1 LYEILGVAEDCK
13 NETLRLAF
21 VHLAKRFHPDSG
33 TQEADTVRFSQVLY
47 HKNYYIIYYIT
58 LIF

>member
-1 LYEILGVAEDCK
+1 LYETLGVAENCRD
-13 NETLRLAF
+13 EILRLAF

-47 HKNYYIIYYIT
+47 YIIGNIILYI
-58 LIF
+58 I